1 MLLRIIKTLA
11 YIFVF
16 SAISFTI
23 VYLLN
28 KNSLDVAQNEE
39 KEITPDN
46 YNSDIKSSLAAGS
59 MIKITGT
66 PDLLRQISQEKKDT
80 TDTNGIQYY
89 YVALKE
95 YGSDFVIKIKPGK
108 LNDQKQTFEGKLV
121 HISDTSFGSQIKNAL
136 NNPINFD
143 DKVNQDAAAELD
155 SDAKNLISESSKGDF
170 SDSTFVVL
178 DGEVLNSR
186 QIILGI
192 ILWTTVLSL
201 FLITLFRRIVFQ
213 F

>member
-66 PDLLRQISQEKKDT
+66 PDLLRQISQKKKDT
-80 TDTNGIQYY
+80 TDTNGIQ
-89 YVALKE
+89 
-95 YGSDFVIKIKPGK
+95 
-108 LNDQKQTFEGKLV
+108 
-121 HISDTSFGSQIKNAL
+121 
-136 NNPINFD
+136 
-143 DKVNQDAAAELD
+143 
-155 SDAKNLISESSKGDF
+155 
-170 SDSTFVVL
+170 
-178 DGEVLNSR
+178 
-186 QIILGI
+186 
-192 ILWTTVLSL
+192 
-201 FLITLFRRIVFQ
+201 
-213 F
+213 

>member
-46 YNSDIKSSLAAGS
+46 YNSDIKSSFAAGS

-66 PDLLRQISQEKKDT
+66 PDLLKQISQEKKDT